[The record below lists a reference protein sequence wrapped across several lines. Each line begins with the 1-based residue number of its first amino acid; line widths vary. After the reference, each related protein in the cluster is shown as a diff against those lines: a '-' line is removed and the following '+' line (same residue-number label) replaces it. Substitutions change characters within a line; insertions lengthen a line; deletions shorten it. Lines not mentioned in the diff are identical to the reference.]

1 MILNVAIN
9 QQSFIYTCYTLHD
22 LDVRP
27 HRASFEKG
35 LHLQRES
42 NLHFPLFAQN
52 VAFPNSATLTETVTL
67 PCFET
72 VDSLLHEG
80 HGDLSAGRF
89 RKRSIV
95 Q

>member
-1 MILNVAIN
+1 MSPSIN
-9 QQSFIYTCYTLHD
+9 NRLFTLATRLHD
-22 LDVRP
+22 PDVRP

-35 LHLQRES
+35 LQRES
-42 NLHFPLFAQN
+42 NLHFPLSAQN

-72 VDSLLHEG
+72 VDRLLHEG

-89 RKRSIV
+89 TFRKRSIV